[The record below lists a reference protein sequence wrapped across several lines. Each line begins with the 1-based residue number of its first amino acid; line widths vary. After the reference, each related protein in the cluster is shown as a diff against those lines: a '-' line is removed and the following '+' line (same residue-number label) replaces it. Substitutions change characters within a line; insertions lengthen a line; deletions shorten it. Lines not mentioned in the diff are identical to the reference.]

1 LIRIKL
7 DIMNW
12 LPDSIVKTSNT
23 SAILLIRLMVGGVF
37 LSEGIQ
43 KFLFPDSRGAG
54 RFETIGLPY
63 PDMLGALVGG
73 FEIICGI
80 LVLTGFAIRFAV
92 IPLIVIMLVA
102 ISTTKV
108 PQLADKGIWE
118 TLHASRT
125 DFSMLMGSLFLLLM
139 GAGSWSADNRA
150 WTKRQLW
157 NRHDA
162 RFE

>member
-1 LIRIKL
+1 MK
-7 DIMNW
+7 W

-23 SAILLIRLMVGGVF
+23 PAILFIRLMVGGVF

-43 KFLFPDSRGAG
+43 KFLFPDIRGAG
-54 RFETIGLPY
+54 RFESIGLPN
-63 PDMLGALVGG
+63 PEILGPLVGAFEILCGALV
-73 FEIICGI
+73 
-80 LVLTGFAIRFAV
+80 LYGFAVRFAV

-102 ISTTKV
+102 VTTTKV
-108 PQLADKGIWE
+108 PQLSEKGIWE

-125 DFSMLMGSLFLLLM
+125 DFSMLMGSLFLLVM

-162 RFE
+162 NF

>member
-1 LIRIKL
+1 MK
-7 DIMNW
+7 W

-23 SAILLIRLMVGGVF
+23 PAILFIRLMVGGVF

-43 KFLFPDSRGAG
+43 KFLFPYIRGAG
-54 RFETIGLPY
+54 RFESIGLPN
-63 PDMLGALVGG
+63 PEILGPFVGVFEIVCGALV
-73 FEIICGI
+73 
-80 LVLTGFAIRFAV
+80 LSGFAVRFAV

-102 ISTTKV
+102 VTTTKV
-108 PQLADKGIWE
+108 PQLSEKGIWE

-125 DFSMLMGSLFLLLM
+125 DFSMLMGSLFLLVM
-139 GAGSWSADNRA
+139 GAGSWSADNRT

-162 RFE
+162 NF